1 MVVSKQQTDNR
12 FTAILDGMRYH
23 QKTKME
29 VDIKVYDNVKL
40 MGMCSTLIYLPSLL
54 FVGTDVKLIIN
65 VLQD

>member
-29 VDIKVYDNVKL
+29 VDIKVYDNVN
-40 MGMCSTLIYLPSLL
+40 G
-54 FVGTDVKLIIN
+54 N
-65 VLQD
+65 VLDSNLLAFATVCRNRRKIDH